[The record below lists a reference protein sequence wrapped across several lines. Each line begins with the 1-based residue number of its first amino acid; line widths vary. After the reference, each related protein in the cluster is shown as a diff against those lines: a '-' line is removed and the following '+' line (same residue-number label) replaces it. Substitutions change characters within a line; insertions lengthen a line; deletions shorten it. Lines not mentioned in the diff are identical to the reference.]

1 MQQVVYLDLSLQD
14 FSVWRGCMKKQNSD
28 ISDLSFEESFFASSV
43 VKINDS
49 TAVCKTLNHQKWR
62 ENKTHFGLRFWRRSD
77 GPKLGVSRS
86 QRTKS
91 KLRNK
96 VHQTNEKQR

>member
-1 MQQVVYLDLSLQD
+1 
-14 FSVWRGCMKKQNSD
+14 MKKKQKNSD
-28 ISDLSFEESFFASSV
+28 ISDISLEESFFTSSV
-43 VKINDS
+43 VQINDS

-91 KLRNK
+91 KLTTRSTRQMRNK
-96 VHQTNEKQR
+96 DETGAQAK

>member
-1 MQQVVYLDLSLQD
+1 
-14 FSVWRGCMKKQNSD
+14 MKKKKNSD